1 MSSQAQY
8 DAPKWEVADIFR
20 EHGAVYRQKN
30 KLTGKQHKVMRA
42 ITTCRTATHGVHI
55 DQCHRCGHMQEDY
68 NSCRDRHCPKCQGV
82 ARRKWISQRIE
93 DILPVAHYHVVFTLP
108 HLLHDIVSHNRR
120 LIYNLLFSCSAAT
133 LLTFGRDPKWL
144 GAEIGFY
151 GVLHT
156 WGQTL
161 WQHPHV
167 HYVVPGGGLTRDG
180 RWVEPRY
187 PQKFLF
193 PLRAQSKVFRGK
205 FIAGLKAAHAKGDLV
220 IPHSNKALGR
230 PAGFEAFI
238 DRVVARNWVVYC
250 KPPFGN
256 AQEVVNYIGRYTQR
270 VAISNQRILAVN
282 EKGVQFRYKDYR
294 NSRTCW
300 RTMQLAPP
308 EFIRRFLWHVLPP
321 GFHKIRHYGF
331 LANGRRKANVT
342 HIGMLLSNRAGSE
355 EKATQKDSGRP
366 CPVCEKGRVR
376 PVMIFDGLGRLVSR
390 LLPTRTSLY
399 AFDTS

>member
-1 MSSQAQY
+1 M
-8 DAPKWEVADIFR
+8 K
-20 EHGAVYRQKN
+20 
-30 KLTGKQHKVMRA
+30 
-42 ITTCRTATHGVHI
+42 GV
-55 DQCHRCGHMQEDY
+55 
-68 NSCRDRHCPKCQGV
+68 P
-82 ARRKWISQRIE
+82 
-93 DILPVAHYHVVFTLP
+93 
-108 HLLHDIVSHNRR
+108 
-120 LIYNLLFSCSAAT
+120 CS
-133 LLTFGRDPKWL
+133 
-144 GAEIGFY
+144 I
-151 GVLHT
+151 
-156 WGQTL
+156 
-161 WQHPHV
+161 
-167 HYVVPGGGLTRDG
+167 
-180 RWVEPRY
+180 
-187 PQKFLF
+187 
-193 PLRAQSKVFRGK
+193 
-205 FIAGLKAAHAKGDLV
+205 
-220 IPHSNKALGR
+220 
-230 PAGFEAFI
+230 
-238 DRVVARNWVVYC
+238 
-250 KPPFGN
+250 
-256 AQEVVNYIGRYTQR
+256 QEVVNYIGRYTHR

-376 PVMIFDGLGRLVSR
+376 PVMIFGGLGRLVSR